1 MDFELDDEELELRRV
16 IRDLVDRDCPPS
28 LVRSV
33 AEGRD
38 EARDDTEAL
47 WKTIV
52 GMELPGL
59 TVPTASGGSGA
70 GAVQLAI
77 VLEELGRGADPTPF
91 LATTSQYVPMVRD
104 AFGDAQPGLLEAVCR
119 GGTGAVAFADGDIQA
134 ESAGD
139 GWRLSGTAHHVM
151 DADRADEIA
160 VVARLRDGAAD
171 ALGVF
176 VIPATDLST
185 TRTPSFDAT
194 MPVGV
199 IELADVT
206 VSAERAAVG
215 SDVRA
220 AVERARQEAVTG
232 LAAVTVGACQR
243 ILELVLDHVKSRKQ
257 FGVPI
262 GSFQAVKHLAVDM
275 YVAIQ
280 RARVLVQFAGLTIA
294 EDDERRAMAASMAK
308 SAAGD
313 AQRLVSRDGIQ
324 LFGGLGYTWE
334 NDLQLFVRRAKAG
347 ELLLG
352 TSVEHRAVVAR
363 AALRRNA
370 PEEARA

>member
-1 MDFELDDEELELRRV
+1 MDFELDDEELELQRV
-16 IRDLVDRDCPPS
+16 IRDLVERDCPPS

-33 AEGRD
+33 AENRD
-38 EARDDTEAL
+38 EARDQTDAL
-47 WKTIV
+47 WKALV
-52 GMELPGL
+52 GMDLPGL
-59 TVPTASGGSGA
+59 TVPIDRGGSGA
-70 GAVQLAI
+70 GAVELAI

-91 LATTSQYVPMVRD
+91 LATTSQYVPIVRE
-104 AFGDAQPGLLEAVCR
+104 ALGDAGPGLLEAVCR
-119 GGTGAVAFADGDIQA
+119 GGTGAVAFGGVTAGPA
-134 ESAGD
+134 ED
-139 GWRLSGTAHHVM
+139 GWRLSGNARQVM

-160 VVARLRDGAAD
+160 VVAQTRDDHVGD
-171 ALGVF
+171 DLGVF
-176 VIPATDLST
+176 VIPAAELST
-185 TRTPSFDAT
+185 ARTPSFDAT
-194 MPVGV
+194 MPVGDV
-199 IELADVT
+199 EVAEVT
-206 VSAERAAVG
+206 VPAARAAVG
-215 SDVRA
+215 PDVRA

-243 ILELVLDHVKSRKQ
+243 ILDLVLDHVKSRQQ

-280 RARVLVQFAGLTIA
+280 RARVLVQFAALTIA

-313 AQRLVSRDGIQ
+313 AQRIVARHGIQ

-363 AALRRNA
+363 AALLSNA
-370 PEEARA
+370 SEEDAA